1 MQLQRSRRM
10 IRRRDALLTA
20 LPAAASACSLISGR
34 YRGHTPNRRI
44 VIVGGGLSGLA
55 TAHGLSKI
63 GREVIVLEADERP
76 GGRILTLR
84 KPFSNGLFV
93 EAGAKHVVGDPDL
106 LAFIQE
112 MGVSLARVPSR
123 PKLPDARIL
132 KGRRFREDEP
142 DPSVAAL
149 LARQRQLGFGALRP
163 YLGEV
168 KSIGDPRAVG
178 WPSGA
183 ALPLD
188 RVSFERFLLERGA
201 SEEVVDSLRGS
212 DITAE
217 PDQLSALNVLRDW
230 HSISGEM
237 KLRSP
242 GQIEGGTDQLPRAA
256 AQKLGDRVIYG
267 AVVRRVEDRHDG
279 AAVTFTQK
287 GQTVTLTADRVVVAI
302 PFSVLRSVEVAAP
315 LSEAKRRAIESMRY
329 MSVTR
334 GFVEVRDRPWLAR
347 GESGRVNTDL
357 PIHVVREESEFSTT
371 QAAVLGSFISGPE
384 SRRLCALGDDQ
395 RLNWV
400 REQMEIAHPGLA
412 THVVGAT
419 VHCWDSAPF
428 AKGAYAV
435 FGPGEMKENVPVAP
449 QAERRLHFAGC
460 HTSYRP
466 GFMHGAIAS
475 ARRVVNEVQHVGS

>member
-1 MQLQRSRRM
+1 
-10 IRRRDALLTA
+10 
-20 LPAAASACSLISGR
+20 
-34 YRGHTPNRRI
+34 

-55 TAHGLSKI
+55 VAHGLSKL
-63 GREVIVLEADERP
+63 GREVLVLEADDRP

-106 LAFIQE
+106 LAFIRD
-112 MGVSLARVPSR
+112 MGVNLARVPSR
-123 PKLPDARIL
+123 PKRPDARIL
-132 KGRRFREDEP
+132 NGRRFREDDP
-142 DPSVAAL
+142 DPSVVAL
-149 LARQRQLGFGALRP
+149 LARQRQLGPGALRP
-163 YLGEV
+163 YLDEV
-168 KSIGDPRAVG
+168 KNIGDPRAVG
-178 WPSGA
+178 WPSGS
-183 ALPLD
+183 ALPFD
-188 RVSFERFLLERGA
+188 QISFGRFLLERGA
-201 SEEVVDSLRGS
+201 SEDVVDSLRGS

-242 GQIEGGTDQLPRAA
+242 GRIDGGTDQLPRAA

-267 AVVRRVEDRHDG
+267 AVVRRIEDRNEA
-279 AAVTFTQK
+279 AAVTFTHK
-287 GQTVTLTADRVVVAI
+287 GQTVTLNADRVVVAI
-302 PFSVLRSVEVAAP
+302 PFSVLRSVQVSAQ

-357 PIHVVREESEFSTT
+357 PIHVVREESEFSTS
-371 QAAVLGSFISGPE
+371 QSAVLGSFVSGPE
-384 SRRLCALGDDQ
+384 SRRLSDLDDQ
-395 RLNWV
+395 QRLTWV
-400 REQMEIAHPGLA
+400 RQQMEVAHPGLA
-412 THVVGAT
+412 AQIVGAT
-419 VHCWDSAPF
+419 VHCWDRSPF

-435 FGPGEMKENVPVAP
+435 FGPGEMKDIVPVAP
-449 QAERRLHFAGC
+449 MAEGRLHFAGC

-475 ARRVVNEVQHVGS
+475 ARRVVNEIQHAAAQVPNI